1 MNEEEKIE
9 EVKEEV
15 VETPVEQEKPVV
27 EEPKTEEVASVPTGN
42 NKKGGN
48 KAIIIIM
55 GIIIVALLAVILVLL
70 LSGNDKSKNNEN
82 KQEENIENTENTN
95 LEPGQNIEN
104 TEIEP
109 NPTQPVVVDVKVPEL
124 DIPRQFC
131 GEIDFD
137 IKSGTVEAKD
147 ISVRNKLGML
157 ATAIVKTIGEDKL
170 RTFTAGETNEIDI
183 NILEFAK
190 SYFDITPEIE
200 AQLKEG
206 FYTSYYLFTYE
217 NNKSTAELQIGGCIG
232 PTVDGYNVKF
242 KESKKEN
249 TTLIKTYYYFYEK
262 NATESVVIGK
272 DGPYDITAF
281 PTSYYKDKDSAEPIY
296 KDLTS
301 TDNIDYELFNTFDIY
316 FDITDGNMKLIKIVY
331 NTK

>member
-1 MNEEEKIE
+1 MNEEENKVVE
-9 EVKEEV
+9 NNVETNEV
-15 VETPVEQEKPVV
+15 VEEKKVEEPVV
-27 EEPKTEEVASVPTGN
+27 QEEPKTEKVTSVPTGN

-48 KAIIIIM
+48 KVIIIIM
-55 GIIIVALLAVILVLL
+55 GIIIVALLAVILFLL
-70 LSGNDKSKNNEN
+70 LSGNDKNNNEN
-82 KQEENIENTENTN
+82 NENNTNVENVENT
-95 LEPGQNIEN
+95 EN

-109 NPTQPVVVDVKVPEL
+109 TPNNPVVIDLKVPEL
-124 DIPRQFC
+124 DIPREFC
-131 GEIDFD
+131 GGIDFE

-157 ATAIVKTIGEDKL
+157 ATAIVEKIGEDKL

-183 NILEFAK
+183 NILELAK

-217 NNKSTAELQIGGCIG
+217 NNKSTALLQIGGCIG
-232 PTVDGYNVKF
+232 PTADGYNVKF

-316 FDITDGNMKLIKIVY
+316 FDITDGNMKLIKMVY

>member
-15 VETPVEQEKPVV
+15 VETPVEQEQPVV
-27 EEPKTEEVASVPTGN
+27 EEQKTEEMASVSTNN

-55 GIIIVALLAVILVLL
+55 GIIIVALLAVILFLL
-70 LSGNDKSKNNEN
+70 LSGNDKNNNEN
-82 KQEENIENTENTN
+82 NENNTNVENVENT
-95 LEPGQNIEN
+95 EN

-109 NPTQPVVVDVKVPEL
+109 TPNNPVVIDLKVPEL
-124 DIPRQFC
+124 DIPREFC
-131 GEIDFD
+131 GEIDFE

-157 ATAIVKTIGEDKL
+157 ATAIVKKIGEDKL

-183 NILEFAK
+183 NILELAK

-232 PTVDGYNVKF
+232 PTADGYNVKF
-242 KESKKEN
+242 KENKIEN

-316 FDITDGNMKLIKIVY
+316 FDITDGNMKLIKMVY